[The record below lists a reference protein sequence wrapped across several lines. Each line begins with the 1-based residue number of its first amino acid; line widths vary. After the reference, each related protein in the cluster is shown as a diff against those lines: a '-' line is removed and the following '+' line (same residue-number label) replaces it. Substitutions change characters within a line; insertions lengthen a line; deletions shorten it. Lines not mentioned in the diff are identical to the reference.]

1 MSKENIEYMGD
12 GVYAEFTGYS
22 IDIRVN
28 DHRNPVSVS
37 LEPQVLEAIVS
48 FQKRKQHQ
56 LNQNK
61 DEH

>member
-12 GVYAEFTGYS
+12 GVYAEYTGYS

-37 LEPQVLEAIVS
+37 LEPAVLEAIVD
-48 FQKRKQHQ
+48 FHKRKTRQ
-56 LNQNK
+56 LNQRK
-61 DEH
+61 EDE